1 MMSFS
6 KAKLKRFNDITD
18 FSSPFVK
25 DKDKKKDKHTEDKKK
40 KAKELFRDDNAID
53 TSDKKSKLRL
63 FRTPS
68 LPYRLKFRQVS
79 DLTPSKKSSKKVVE
93 QPAEIQTPA
102 SVVTAVTPQK
112 PPQLSFLFRKS
123 ERNLLEKKSRDEKY
137 IAKLQLDI
145 DKLNKQIK
153 DLEQQNVEKIHEIN
167 DLNFEIDNM
176 KIAEVFLEKTAMQ
189 AIDKINKSDEKVKE
203 ILQNHDVLLHHM
215 DRMSSE
221 NENLMKLNEKLTKSN
236 DEFIKINEERIKEME
251 KQLAA
256 KCEELH
262 KLKYRLHEKNNIIK
276 NFEFE
281 LGKKTV
287 ENLELSTK
295 LEKSDEN
302 LKIFEVQHEGNL
314 KMLKNSYE
322 NEIFFLN
329 SQLTKVQTQLVK
341 MNKSQKKIQSMD
353 LESQID
359 FENQK
364 TKFEMEK
371 RNYDITIKN
380 YQNIIEVI
388 SLRLKKSDTDV
399 EYVMKENAQLKS
411 ENKELRTNYENLR
424 SSAENL
430 KKSFDDKNKFVEQLM
445 STSESEMITMVGKMN
460 DYFNEKFFEI
470 AELKKSFDIRDKN
483 LKKMTSTVLEE
494 YTIGIELARIELDEK
509 QKKLTE
515 YENEIKSIKF
525 ENLQLKMKLSEGMG
539 TAKSLSS
546 TTLATI
552 EEETA
557 TDDEKKNIQEREE
570 ENMQLKLKLKEL
582 DRKFNEFEN
591 AALQREKDYKQI
603 IEQQRMDAEQMK
615 GFEKLKEANLDL
627 RAKIQKLQDN
637 YQFLDSPT
645 KTPTKRALLLGKEN
659 QSPIFT
665 SQSRHYENSPKNA
678 LKPRN

>member
-1 MMSFS
+1 M
-6 KAKLKRFNDITD
+6 
-18 FSSPFVK
+18 
-25 DKDKKKDKHTEDKKK
+25 
-40 KAKELFRDDNAID
+40 
-53 TSDKKSKLRL
+53 RL

-79 DLTPSKKSSKKVVE
+79 DLTPSKKSSKKAAE
-93 QPAEIQTPA
+93 QPAELQTPA
-102 SVVTAVTPQK
+102 SATAVTPQK
-112 PPQLSFLFRKS
+112 PPHHFSLMFRKS

-137 IAKLQLDI
+137 IEKLKLDI
-145 DKLNKQIK
+145 EKLSKQIK

-167 DLNFEIDNM
+167 DLNFEMDNM
-176 KIAEVFLEKTAMQ
+176 KIAEEFLEKTAKQ

-221 NENLMKLNEKLTKSN
+221 NENLLGLNEKLTKSN
-236 DEFIKINEERIKEME
+236 DEFLKINEERIKEME
-251 KQLAA
+251 KLLTV
-256 KCEELH
+256 KCDELH

-329 SQLTKVQTQLVK
+329 SQLTKVQNHLVK
-341 MNKSQKKIQSMD
+341 LNKSQKKIQSMD

-364 TKFEMEK
+364 SKFEIEK

-380 YQNIIEVI
+380 YQNVIEVL

-411 ENKELRTNYENLR
+411 ENKDLRTNYENLR
-424 SSAENL
+424 NSAENL

-539 TAKSLSS
+539 SARSLSS

-570 ENMQLKLKLKEL
+570 ENLQLKLKVIKMKRVLILK
-582 DRKFNEFEN
+582 
-591 AALQREKDYKQI
+591 
-603 IEQQRMDAEQMK
+603 
-615 GFEKLKEANLDL
+615 
-627 RAKIQKLQDN
+627 
-637 YQFLDSPT
+637 T
-645 KTPTKRALLLGKEN
+645 
-659 QSPIFT
+659 
-665 SQSRHYENSPKNA
+665 
-678 LKPRN
+678 